1 MIITTLKTNVGITK
15 NRNLY
20 ENENKTDIENKS
32 IKNKSIYT
40 STRHEHIPG
49 NNNSSNSI
57 KIIMRTNNSMNLIYN
72 NKEINNQTILN
83 KNPTN
88 VNPNNIIKPKII
100 MNTAHEK
107 SMYRKKIPNGKKQ
120 T

>member
-1 MIITTLKTNVGITK
+1 
-15 NRNLY
+15 
-20 ENENKTDIENKS
+20 
-32 IKNKSIYT
+32 
-40 STRHEHIPG
+40 
-49 NNNSSNSI
+49 
-57 KIIMRTNNSMNLIYN
+57 MRTNNSMKLIYN

-107 SMYRKKIPNGKKQ
+107 SMYRKQIPNGKKQ